1 VDDAH
6 VFFSRLLFSAVT
18 LKEFDL
24 DILLGLLSAW
34 VLASG
39 APIAALRPR
48 DLDRPRDFE
57 RDRELCTSAEKKDG
71 PGDFLG
77 DDDGA
82 AVVLVGVDDAAVF
95 LLRDEEDAAIV
106 FSSSLLSSSVT
117 SSTSTRLACT
127 SFLRGR

>member
-71 PGDFLG
+71 PGDCG
-77 DDDGA
+77 DV
-82 AVVLVGVDDAAVF
+82 AVWGVDSCGI
-95 LLRDEEDAAIV
+95 LWTI
-106 FSSSLLSSSVT
+106 S
-117 SSTSTRLACT
+117 
-127 SFLRGR
+127 G